1 MGYAIHKDMM
11 LALAVSLALAAPS
24 AAAASDDP
32 PIHVWLNQDNY
43 FVRGDRAKVY
53 VRAAADGYLVVVRA
67 DADGRVRVLF
77 PIDPSDDTFMRAHK
91 KFEVRSRGDREAF
104 AVDEREGSGVVLAA
118 WSASPFKFDEFVRG
132 DHWDYRVLGTIQTG
146 SDAEAALV
154 DVVQRMAGDARFDY
168 DVVTYTVES
177 TTAYYRHGYRD
188 GYYPSFGVGFGYGLP
203 YRYHI
208 GLFSASCYD
217 PFFYDPFYCGAYY
230 TGFRFAYFYDPFRY
244 DPFFYSPYFYRPYVL
259 RVGVGLGYYGYRYS
273 GYGYRAGYG
282 VWDGFGSG
290 LTFKNSR
297 TVTSVGPRVRIP
309 QGVLLSGTAPERR
322 VSVGAGDAIGV
333 RDRTT
338 WSRGGTTSLRPDR
351 SEGAVERRGNDRG
364 DRSDR
369 GDRVASPPAR
379 RPESRSF
386 DGGSQGSGRRVP
398 AARAAPAA
406 RARGGSTGRS
416 WSGGGGGGGGGGGW
430 SRGSGGGGGGGG
442 RSAPA
447 SRGSGGGGGGRRRP

>member
-1 MGYAIHKDMM
+1 MASRRRISYPHPARFLNPLSPMGYAIHNDMM

-32 PIHVWLNQDNY
+32 PIHVWLNQENY

-53 VRAAADGYLVVVRA
+53 VRAAADGYLVVLRA
-67 DADGRVRVLF
+67 DADGRLRALF
-77 PIDPSDDTFMRAHK
+77 PIDPSDDTFIRAHK
-91 KFEVRSRGDREAF
+91 KLEVRSRGDREAF

-188 GYYPSFGVGFGYGLP
+188 GYYPSFVVGFGYGLP
-203 YRYHI
+203 YRYRI

-217 PFFYDPFYCGAYY
+217 PFFFDPFYCGPYY

-244 DPFFYSPYFYRPYVL
+244 DPFFYSPFFYRPYVVRL
-259 RVGVGLGYYGYRYS
+259 GVGLGYYSYGYS
-273 GYGYRAGYG
+273 GYGYRTRYGAWAGLAG
-282 VWDGFGSG
+282 GGG
-290 LTFKNSR
+290 ALTFRNRR
-297 TVTSVGPRVRIP
+297 TVTDIGPRVRIP

-322 VSVGAGDAIGV
+322 VRVSAGAGDAIGV

-338 WSRGGTTSLRPDR
+338 WSRGGTTSPAPIAPREPSSGAAVTGVTAVIAWRARPR
-351 SEGAVERRGNDRG
+351 GVPRAGPLTAAVREAADGYRRRRRRASAAARRDDRG
-364 DRSDR
+364 
-369 GDRVASPPAR
+369 V
-379 RPESRSF
+379 
-386 DGGSQGSGRRVP
+386 VVV
-398 AARAAPAA
+398 
-406 RARGGSTGRS
+406 
-416 WSGGGGGGGGGGGW
+416 
-430 SRGSGGGGGGGG
+430 
-442 RSAPA
+442 
-447 SRGSGGGGGGRRRP
+447 

>member
-11 LALAVSLALAAPS
+11 LALAVSLASAAPS

-53 VRAAADGYLVVVRA
+53 VRAAADGYLVVLRA
-67 DADGRVRVLF
+67 DADGRLRVLF

-217 PFFYDPFYCGAYY
+217 PFFYDPFYCGPYY

-244 DPFFYSPYFYRPYVL
+244 DPFFYSPFFYRPYVVRL
-259 RVGVGLGYYGYRYS
+259 GVGLGYYSYGYS
-273 GYGYRAGYG
+273 GYGYRTRYGAWAG
-282 VWDGFGSG
+282 
-290 LTFKNSR
+290 L
-297 TVTSVGPRVRIP
+297 
-309 QGVLLSGTAPERR
+309 
-322 VSVGAGDAIGV
+322 
-333 RDRTT
+333 
-338 WSRGGTTSLRPDR
+338 
-351 SEGAVERRGNDRG
+351 
-364 DRSDR
+364 
-369 GDRVASPPAR
+369 
-379 RPESRSF
+379 
-386 DGGSQGSGRRVP
+386 
-398 AARAAPAA
+398 
-406 RARGGSTGRS
+406 
-416 WSGGGGGGGGGGGW
+416 
-430 SRGSGGGGGGGG
+430 GGGG
-442 RSAPA
+442 RPRGRGRRADGQEQAHGHGHRAARADPA
-447 SRGSGGGGGGRRRP
+447 GSPAFGHGARAESESERGRGGRDRSA

>member
-24 AAAASDDP
+24 AAVASDDP

-146 SDAEAALV
+146 ADAEAALV

-168 DVVTYTVES
+168 DVVTYTVQS

-188 GYYPSFGVGFGYGLP
+188 GYYPSFGVRFGYGLP
-203 YRYHI
+203 YRYRF
-208 GLFSASCYD
+208 GLFYGASCYD
-217 PFFYDPFYCGAYY
+217 PFFYDPFSCGPYY
-230 TGFRFAYFYDPFRY
+230 TGFRFASFYDPFLY
-244 DPFFYSPYFYRPYVL
+244 DPFFYSPFFYRPYVV
-259 RVGVGLGYYGYRYS
+259 RLGIGYRYPA
-273 GYGYRAGYG
+273 RYG
-282 VWDGFGSG
+282 VFAGFGG
-290 LTFKNSR
+290 GGALTFRNR
-297 TVTSVGPRVRIP
+297 RAITAIGPGVRIP

-322 VSVGAGDAIGV
+322 VNVGARDEIGV

-351 SEGAVERRGNDRG
+351 PERAVERRGGDRG
-364 DRSDR
+364 DR
-369 GDRVASPPAR
+369 GERVASPPAVR
-379 RPESRSF
+379 
-386 DGGSQGSGRRVP
+386 D
-398 AARAAPAA
+398 
-406 RARGGSTGRS
+406 RGGSTGRS
-416 WSGGGGGGGGGGGW
+416 WGGGGGGGGGGW
-430 SRGSGGGGGGGG
+430 SRGGGGGGGG

-447 SRGSGGGGGGRRRP
+447 NRGGGGGGRRRP

>member
-1 MGYAIHKDMM
+1 MRHPARFLNPLSPMGYALYKDMM

-53 VRAAADGYLVVVRA
+53 VRAAADGYLVVLRA
-67 DADGRVRVLF
+67 DADGRLRVLF
-77 PIDPSDDTFMRAHK
+77 PIDPSDDTFIRAHK

-203 YRYHI
+203 YRYRF
-208 GLFSASCYD
+208 GLFSSASCYD
-217 PFFYDPFYCGAYY
+217 PFFYDPFYCGPYY
-230 TGFRFAYFYDPFRY
+230 AGFRFAYFYDPFRY
-244 DPFFYSPYFYRPYVL
+244 DPFFYSPYFYRPYVT
-259 RVGVGLGYYGYRYS
+259 RVGIGYYGYRYS
-273 GYGYRAGYG
+273 RYGYRAGYG
-282 VWDGFGSG
+282 VRGGLLGDLLGGG
-290 LTFKNSR
+290 LTFKNRR
-297 TVTSVGPRVRIP
+297 TVTAIGPRVRIP

-322 VSVGAGDAIGV
+322 ASVGAGDAIGV

-351 SEGAVERRGNDRG
+351 PEGAAERRG
-364 DRSDR
+364 SDR

-386 DGGSQGSGRRVP
+386 DGGSQGGGRRAP
-398 AARAAPAA
+398 AAPAV
-406 RARGGSTGRS
+406 RERGGSTGRS
-416 WSGGGGGGGGGGGW
+416 WSGGGGGGGR
-430 SRGSGGGGGGGG
+430 SAPANRGGGGGG
-442 RSAPA
+442 R
-447 SRGSGGGGGGRRRP
+447 GGGRRRP

>member
-1 MGYAIHKDMM
+1 MGYAIYRDMM

-24 AAAASDDP
+24 AAAAGDDP

-53 VRAAADGYLVVVRA
+53 VRAAADGYLVVLRA
-67 DADGRVRVLF
+67 DADGRPRVLF
-77 PIDPSDDTFMRAHK
+77 PIDPSDDTFIRAHK

-118 WSASPFKFDEFVRG
+118 WSASPFKLDEFVRG

-188 GYYPSFGVGFGYGLP
+188 GYYPSFGVRFGYGWP
-203 YRYHI
+203 YY
-208 GLFSASCYD
+208 GFSASCFD
-217 PFFYDPFYCGAYY
+217 PFFCDRFF
-230 TGFRFAYFYDPFRY
+230 FRRSVFFRPVFF
-244 DPFFYSPYFYRPYVL
+244 DPFFDPFFFDPFLFDRDVSFFDPFVQRRFFFSTAIVIGRPFRQSVL
-259 RVGVGLGYYGYRYS
+259 IT
-273 GYGYRAGYG
+273 
-282 VWDGFGSG
+282 GFGG
-290 LTFKNSR
+290 RLRGPFVFKDR
-297 TVTSVGPRVRIP
+297 TAVTSVGPRVRIP

-322 VSVGAGDAIGV
+322 VRVGAGDAIGV

-351 SEGAVERRGNDRG
+351 SEGSVERRGG
-364 DRSDR
+364 DRVGRSD
-369 GDRVASPPAR
+369 GSERVASPPAR

-386 DGGSQGSGRRVP
+386 DGSSQGGGRRAP
-398 AARAAPAA
+398 AAPAV
-406 RARGGSTGRS
+406 RERGGSTGRS
-416 WSGGGGGGGGGGGW
+416 WSGGGW
-430 SRGSGGGGGGGG
+430 SRGGGGGGG

-447 SRGSGGGGGGRRRP
+447 NRGGGGGGGGGRRRP

>member
-1 MGYAIHKDMM
+1 MGYALYKDMM
-11 LALAVSLALAAPS
+11 LALAISLALAAPS

-53 VRAAADGYLVVVRA
+53 VRAAADGYLVVLRA
-67 DADGRVRVLF
+67 DADGRLRVLF
-77 PIDPSDDTFMRAHK
+77 PIDPSDDTFIRAHK

-132 DHWDYRVLGTIQTG
+132 DHWDYRVLGAIQTG

-203 YRYHI
+203 YRYRF
-208 GLFSASCYD
+208 GLFSSASCYD
-217 PFFYDPFYCGAYY
+217 PFFYDPFYCGPYY
-230 TGFRFAYFYDPFRY
+230 AGFRFAYFYDPFRY
-244 DPFFYSPYFYRPYVL
+244 DPFFYSPYFYRPYVT
-259 RVGVGLGYYGYRYS
+259 RVGIGYYGYRYS

-282 VWDGFGSG
+282 VRGGLLGDLLGG
-290 LTFKNSR
+290 LTFKNR
-297 TVTSVGPRVRIP
+297 RAVTAIGPRVRIP

-322 VSVGAGDAIGV
+322 VGVRSGDAVGV

-351 SEGAVERRGNDRG
+351 PDGAVERRGG
-364 DRSDR
+364 DP

-386 DGGSQGSGRRVP
+386 GGNNDGGGRRAP
-398 AARAAPAA
+398 AAPAV
-406 RARGGSTGRS
+406 RERGGSTGRS
-416 WSGGGGGGGGGGGW
+416 WSGGGGGGGR
-430 SRGSGGGGGGGG
+430 SAPANRGGGGGG
-442 RSAPA
+442 R
-447 SRGSGGGGGGRRRP
+447 GGGRRRP

>member
-77 PIDPSDDTFMRAHK
+77 PIDPSDDTFVRA
-91 KFEVRSRGDREAF
+91 
-104 AVDEREGSGVVLAA
+104 
-118 WSASPFKFDEFVRG
+118 

-188 GYYPSFGVGFGYGLP
+188 GYYPSFGVGYGYGLP

-217 PFFYDPFYCGAYY
+217 PFFYDPFYCGPYY
-230 TGFRFAYFYDPFRY
+230 TGFRFAYFYNPFRY
-244 DPFFYSPYFYRPYVL
+244 DPFFYSPYFYRPYVR

-290 LTFKNSR
+290 LTFK
-297 TVTSVGPRVRIP
+297 
-309 QGVLLSGTAPERR
+309 
-322 VSVGAGDAIGV
+322 
-333 RDRTT
+333 
-338 WSRGGTTSLRPDR
+338 
-351 SEGAVERRGNDRG
+351 
-364 DRSDR
+364 
-369 GDRVASPPAR
+369 
-379 RPESRSF
+379 
-386 DGGSQGSGRRVP
+386 
-398 AARAAPAA
+398 
-406 RARGGSTGRS
+406 
-416 WSGGGGGGGGGGGW
+416 
-430 SRGSGGGGGGGG
+430 
-442 RSAPA
+442 
-447 SRGSGGGGGGRRRP
+447 

>member
-11 LALAVSLALAAPS
+11 LAFAVSLALAAPS

-146 SDAEAALV
+146 SDAEAALE

-177 TTAYYRHGYRD
+177 TTAY
-188 GYYPSFGVGFGYGLP
+188 
-203 YRYHI
+203 
-208 GLFSASCYD
+208 
-217 PFFYDPFYCGAYY
+217 
-230 TGFRFAYFYDPFRY
+230 
-244 DPFFYSPYFYRPYVL
+244 
-259 RVGVGLGYYGYRYS
+259 S

-282 VWDGFGSG
+282 VWDGFGGGGG

-297 TVTSVGPRVRIP
+297 MVTGIGPRVRIP

-322 VSVGAGDAIGV
+322 ASVGAGAAIGV
-333 RDRTT
+333 RARTT

-351 SEGAVERRGNDRG
+351 SEGAAERRGG

-369 GDRVASPPAR
+369 RERVASPPER

-386 DGGSQGSGRRVP
+386 GGNSDGGGRRAP
-398 AARAAPAA
+398 AAPAA
-406 RARGGSTGRS
+406 RERGGSSGRS
-416 WSGGGGGGGGGGGW
+416 WGGGGGGGGGG
-430 SRGSGGGGGGGG
+430 RPAPADRGGGGGGGG
-442 RSAPA
+442 APPDTE
-447 SRGSGGGGGGRRRP
+447 GGGRAS